1 MTITIADIERVGR
14 DTWSADERVEIDGW
28 TVTSNGGF
36 TRRVN
41 SATSHGSPG
50 VSMKTRD
57 AVSGW
62 LAARGCPL
70 VVRVTPL
77 LDPAV
82 VDEIIET
89 WGLVAI
95 DPTVVMIHVALE
107 ETHDPG
113 VTIVDLLDQNFRD
126 ELFSLNARP
135 DAARDQWTGII
146 TRMSDRGLGLWVP
159 GKAVGIVAF
168 DEPIAAVYSVA
179 VDPQARRK
187 GWGTRIMEAAANAAI
202 GRGAH
207 TLFLQALATNHA
219 AVSLYERL
227 GFVEAYRYHYL
238 VRGS

>member
-1 MTITIADIERVGR
+1 
-14 DTWSADERVEIDGW
+14 
-28 TVTSNGGF
+28 
-36 TRRVN
+36 
-41 SATSHGSPG
+41 
-50 VSMKTRD
+50 
-57 AVSGW
+57 
-62 LAARGCPL
+62 
-70 VVRVTPL
+70 
-77 LDPAV
+77 
-82 VDEIIET
+82 
-89 WGLVAI
+89 LVAI
-95 DPTVVMIHVALE
+95 DPTVVMIHAALE

-202 GRGAH
+202 GRGAR

-227 GFVEAYRYHYL
+227 GFVEGYRYHYL